1 MQKIIND
8 FIKKDSITID
18 NKNGQKEKKKKTY

>member
-18 NKNGQKEKKKKTY
+18 NENGQKEKKKKTY